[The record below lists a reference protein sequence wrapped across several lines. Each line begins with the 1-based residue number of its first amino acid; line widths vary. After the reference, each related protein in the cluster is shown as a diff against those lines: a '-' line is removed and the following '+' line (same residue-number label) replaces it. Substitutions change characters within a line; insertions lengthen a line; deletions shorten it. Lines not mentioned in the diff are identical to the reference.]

1 MDFDGKAQGMGLGG
15 EKKKKDSILKAVVK
29 QLTHVY
35 QSGDMQ
41 TGTEAVWFLLYL
53 LTSTSLVA

>member
-1 MDFDGKAQGMGLGG
+1 MDFDGKAQGIGLGG
-15 EKKKKDSILKAVVK
+15 EKKKDSILKAVVK

-35 QSGDMQ
+35 QSGDTQ